1 MAGHTARI
9 LHMPIRASI
18 YVGLLALTTL
28 SSSASAETK
37 PFSAVIV
44 EIDSVDRGR
53 VASWK
58 KEGFHAVVLVLDD
71 RHSPR
76 AIQDAAEAIATNSLD
91 FYYWIEVGRDPGL
104 AHERPELMASLGM
117 HSDWRKRFPSVRPTQ
132 KNEVVKAWP
141 WAPICYR
148 EAFAAH
154 RARVERLLACAPT
167 GYRGVLLNDLQAG
180 PASCGCGN
188 LQCRW
193 AVDYGVP
200 STATKLT
207 GPDIAARFVAE
218 VQKSLKDKEVI
229 PVWTTECEQE
239 DLPPGHR
246 SGTGWSTGY
255 CGGVACYTTCT
266 KRFNEQ
272 WSALTLNRRGP
283 VGLLLLHREFERD
296 RKEYGGPTHWI
307 PRAFASVEK
316 QAGGRLPRE
325 QLWLVVQGYG
335 VTQGEETAARKAA
348 SKTGA
353 AGILVARTRI
363 DQSYEPRIV
372 AVKSKQ
378 PLPSHPDANG
388 HPGGGSVST
397 FSKASRTPNRSA
409 H

>member
-1 MAGHTARI
+1 VGNCTARI
-9 LHMPIRASI
+9 SRLFVRATIS
-18 YVGLLALTTL
+18 VGFLAVTAL
-28 SSSASAETK
+28 SPCASAKTK

-44 EIDSVDRGR
+44 EIDSADPAR
-53 VASWK
+53 VAGWK
-58 KEGFHAVVLVLDD
+58 KEGFQAVVLVLDD
-71 RHSPR
+71 RHSAR
-76 AIQDAAEAIATNSLD
+76 ALQSAVQAVGASSLD
-91 FYYWIEVGRDPGL
+91 LYYWIEVGRDPVL
-104 AHERPELMASLGM
+104 ARERPELMASLGV
-117 HSDWRKRFPSVRPTQ
+117 HADWRKRFPNVRPTA
-132 KNEVVKAWP
+132 KNEVAKAWP
-141 WAPICYR
+141 WVPICYR
-148 EAFAAH
+148 EAFSAH
-154 RARVERLLACAPT
+154 RARVERLLARAPD

-207 GPDIAARFVAE
+207 GTDIAARFVAE
-218 VQKSLKDKEVI
+218 IRKSLKGKEVI

-239 DLPPGHR
+239 DLPTSER

-255 CGGVACYTTCT
+255 CGSVPCYATCS

-272 WSALTLNRRGP
+272 WTALTADRRGP

-296 RKEYGGPTHWI
+296 RKEYGGPTNWI

-316 QAGGRLPRE
+316 QAVAPLPRE

-335 VTQGEETAARKAA
+335 VTLEEETAARKTA

-353 AGILVARTRI
+353 GAILVARTRI

-372 AVKSKQ
+372 AVKSRL
-378 PLPSHPDANG
+378 PLPSHPAAAP
-388 HPGGGSVST
+388 HSGGG
-397 FSKASRTPNRSA
+397 
-409 H
+409 